1 MTGKGNMRGPD
12 FLVIGAQRAGTTWIH
27 LLLRQH
33 KALWL
38 PPVKE
43 LHYFDKPEVDRTL
56 TDDKEL
62 RRVILL
68 ALYSPSLWHFPYL
81 LGKRNQDWYVRLFQ
95 RARAKGLITGEIT
108 PAYATLGEEVWRRI
122 HAMNDKIK
130 LIFVMR
136 DPVDR
141 VWSSLNNTAKKNRL
155 NGELTMA
162 TALKRAHSSGPTL
175 RSDYPDTIRRLEAI
189 FPPDQLYFCFF
200 DDLRARPAEFARG
213 LLTFLGVDPGDVAK
227 LLPKEAVNVV
237 ATNKPIPPEF
247 EREMARTYLPLVEQL
262 CERFEGAPR
271 NWRTRY
277 EKLIQTERD
286 TLN

>member
-1 MTGKGNMRGPD
+1 MTGKGNVRGPD

-27 LLLRQH
+27 LLLRRH

-43 LHYFDKPEVDRTL
+43 LHYFDKPEVERTL
-56 TDDKEL
+56 TDNKEL

-68 ALYSPSLWHFPYL
+68 ALYAPSAWHFPYL

-108 PAYATLGEEVWRRI
+108 PAYAALGEEVWRRI
-122 HAMNDKIK
+122 RAMNDKIK
-130 LIFVMR
+130 LVFVMR

-141 VWSSLNNTAKKNRL
+141 VWSSINNTAKKNRL

-189 FPPDQLYFCFF
+189 FPSDQLYFCFF
-200 DDLRARPAEFARG
+200 DDLSAHPGEFARG
-213 LLTFLGVDPGDVAK
+213 LLTFLGVEPGDVGK
-227 LLPKEAVNVV
+227 LLPVEPVNVV
-237 ATNKPIPPEF
+237 AAHKPVPPEF

-262 CERFEGAPR
+262 CERFDGAPR
-271 NWRTRY
+271 TWRARY
-277 EKLIQTERD
+277 EKLLQPQP
-286 TLN
+286 

>member
-1 MTGKGNMRGPD
+1 MTGAGDMRGPH
-12 FLVIGAQRAGTTWIH
+12 FLVIGAQRAGTTWMH

-43 LHYFDKPEVDRTL
+43 LHYFDKPEVRRTIA
-56 TDDKEL
+56 DDKEL

-68 ALYSPSLWHFPYL
+68 ALYAPSLWHFPYL
-81 LGKRNQDWYVRLFQ
+81 LGQRNQDWYVRLFE

-108 PAYATLGEEVWRRI
+108 PAYATLDDEVWRRI
-122 HAMNDKIK
+122 YAMNDKIK

-141 VWSSLNNTAKKNRL
+141 VWSSINNTAKKNRL
-155 NGELTMA
+155 NGELTVA
-162 TALKRAHSSGPTL
+162 TALRRAQLSGPVL

-189 FPPDQLYFCFF
+189 FPSDQLHFCFF
-200 DDLRARPAEFARG
+200 DDLRSHPVEFARG
-213 LLTFLGVDPGDVAK
+213 LLSFLGVEPGNIGK
-227 LLPKEAVNVV
+227 LLPAEPVNVV
-237 ATNKPIPPEF
+237 AANKPAPSEF

-262 CERFEGAPR
+262 CERFDGAPR
-271 NWRTRY
+271 NWRIRY
-277 EKLIQTERD
+277 EKLLQTQ
-286 TLN
+286 